1 MMAATPRQAPIT
13 RKIHHSR
20 SLGRGFRVSFRLR
33 SSWCV
38 ARISVLLAAFCTTWL
53 NRTALRRW
61 ARMRVSTGVRVPSW
75 VRLTADTWP
84 SRDTRTRPASSN
96 LASATSAALTGPAVR

>member
-61 ARMRVSTGVRVPSW
+61 ARMRVSTGV
-75 VRLTADTWP
+75 
-84 SRDTRTRPASSN
+84 
-96 LASATSAALTGPAVR
+96 SAVVGPAHGGHLAVAGHPDQAGVEQPRQRDLGRPDRSAVR